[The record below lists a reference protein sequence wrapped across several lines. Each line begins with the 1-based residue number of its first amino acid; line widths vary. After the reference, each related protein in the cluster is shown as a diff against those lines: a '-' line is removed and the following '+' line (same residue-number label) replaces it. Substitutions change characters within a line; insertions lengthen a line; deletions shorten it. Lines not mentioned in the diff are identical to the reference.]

1 MAELKSTMVINME
14 LQVSMNRK
22 KIKKL
27 KLYTIVFVAISILLL
42 SITGYQ
48 LIFLSSGIRV
58 SFMYNYIAGTLPTYF
73 AIYFMIEGVFYL
85 QYYLNTIRGKIQR
98 GTFSMWIF
106 FNFLPVFINLIGFYY
121 LLVILHTI
129 AQPSLLVYILNIG
142 VPIIMS
148 SVLEFI
154 PLHYWRMNRHLKSN
168 IYEH

>member
-14 LQVSMNRK
+14 LQESINRK
-22 KIKKL
+22 KLKKL
-27 KLYTIVFVAISILLL
+27 KLYTIVFVVISILSL
-42 SITGYQ
+42 SIAIYQ

-58 SFMYNYIAGTLPTYF
+58 SFMYNYMAGTLPTFFASYF
-73 AIYFMIEGVFYL
+73 IVDGGSYL
-85 QYYLNTIRGKIQR
+85 QYYRNTIRGKIQR
-98 GTFSMWIF
+98 GTLNIWIS
-106 FNFLPVFINLIGFYY
+106 FNFLPVFINLISFYY
-121 LLVILHTI
+121 PLVILHTI

-154 PLHYWRMNRHLKSN
+154 PIHYWRMNRRLKSN